1 MIYAFFF
8 IIISAFKLK
17 KMTTTTALNTASNT
31 TSNTTTKR
39 FTRDEIMA
47 MARYEYARQL
57 CIYTKAQLKRGTT
70 TNNSNKNPSSVNNA
84 TLIY

>member
-1 MIYAFFF
+1 MAF
-8 IIISAFKLK
+8 S
-17 KMTTTTALNTASNT
+17 TSNT
-31 TSNTTTKR
+31 TSTLNNTQKR

-57 CIYTKAQLKRGTT
+57 CIYTKAQLNNKRGSNSTT
-70 TNNSNKNPSSVNNA
+70 TTKNPGSVNATA